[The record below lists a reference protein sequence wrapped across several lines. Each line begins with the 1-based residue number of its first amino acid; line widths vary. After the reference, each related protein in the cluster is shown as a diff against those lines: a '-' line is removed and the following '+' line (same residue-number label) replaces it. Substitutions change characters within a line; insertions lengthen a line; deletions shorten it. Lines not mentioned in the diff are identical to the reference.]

1 MANRGALARAASI
14 VTTVILL
21 IGCGS
26 GAQPSGT
33 VEPAGTKSAAAVER
47 ASLHIVNVDGPDVVV
62 ILGGETVATVPC
74 GGNATL
80 EPGGSLPGLP
90 WDLSVRTAGGASLRS
105 VSIAGP
111 LPQGMLIRG
120 RAVMTGSWPMSYG
133 PPPSPLD
140 APCGS
145 ATPS

>member
-1 MANRGALARAASI
+1 MANRRALARAASI
-14 VTTVILL
+14 LTTVMLL
-21 IGCGS
+21 VGCGS

-33 VEPAGTKSAAAVER
+33 GEPAA
-47 ASLHIVNVDGPDVVV
+47 LHIVNVDGPGVVV
-62 ILGGETVATVPC
+62 MLGDETVATVPC
-74 GGNATL
+74 GGSATL
-80 EPGGSLPGLP
+80 QPGGSIPGLP
-90 WDLSVRTAGGASLRS
+90 WDLSVRADDGETLRS

-120 RAVMTGSWPMSYG
+120 RSVMIGSWPTTYG
-133 PPPSPLD
+133 PAPSPLD